1 MKGCRTVASG
11 LRHQVILT
19 GPILTKPLSGGS
31 GIHQP
36 KVFVLPRRITR
47 LIGRHLNLDRDL
59 GTRRPMVGRN
69 GLGLKYGAEA
79 KQDWTKYFQD
89 GVEEARI

>member
-1 MKGCRTVASG
+1 
-11 LRHQVILT
+11 
-19 GPILTKPLSGGS
+19 
-31 GIHQP
+31 
-36 KVFVLPRRITR
+36 
-47 LIGRHLNLDRDL
+47 
-59 GTRRPMVGRN
+59 MVGRN